1 MNFKQPVILFLFVLT
16 SFGTAKSN
24 WKDNFFFER
33 TTSFGLMSEKL
44 GTDFWNLS
52 STIYRK
58 KNNEI
63 FISIG
68 PSIAIP
74 SNGGIGWKHYFNSRG
89 EKGNIR
95 PLSCLSMFSRSSNK
109 MSNTGGDSIRED
121 DCIGIFGG
129 ISYFLPKHQRRNA
142 RINAG
147 VFVSYDFRNEPFILP
162 VINVEFKKKNKEE

>member
-1 MNFKQPVILFLFVLT
+1 MNFKQPIILFLFILT
-16 SFGTAKSN
+16 SFTIAESN
-24 WKDNFFFER
+24 WKDNFVFER

-58 KNNEI
+58 NNNEI

-74 SNGGIGWKHYFNSRG
+74 SNGGIGWKHYFKNRG
-89 EKGNIR
+89 QKGNII
-95 PLSCLSMFSRSSNK
+95 PFSCLSMFSRSSNK
-109 MSNTGGDSIRED
+109 MTNTSGDSIRED
-121 DCIGIFGG
+121 DCIGISGG
-129 ISYFLPKHQRRNA
+129 ISYFLPKHQKRNT

-147 VFVSYDFRNEPFILP
+147 VFLSYDFRNKPLILP
-162 VINVEFKKKNKEE
+162 VINIEFKKKNKEK

>member
-1 MNFKQPVILFLFVLT
+1 MNFKQPIILFLFVLT
-16 SFGTAKSN
+16 SFATAKSN
-24 WKDNFFFER
+24 WKDNFIFER

-44 GTDFWNLS
+44 GTDFWNIS

-121 DCIGIFGG
+121 DCIGGFGG
-129 ISYFLPKHQRRNA
+129 ISYFLPKHQKRKT

-147 VFVSYDFRNEPFILP
+147 VFVSYDFRNKPSILP
-162 VINVEFKKKNKEE
+162 VINVEFKKKNKKE